1 MEETMVTIGKQ
12 EYGTLLHE
20 SVELSVLKNCLWNM
34 AELNYSR
41 DDLRFDGIEVV
52 MKMLFPDE
60 YKEKFERLKE
70 NEDNE

>member
-1 MEETMVTIGKQ
+1 MEDNMVTIGKQ
-12 EYGTLLHE
+12 EYGKLLHE
-20 SVELSVLKNCLWNM
+20 SIELSLLKNCLWNT

-41 DDLRFDGIEVV
+41 DDLRFDATEAV
-52 MKMLFPDE
+52 MKMLFLDE